1 MSEQGKLNNKVER
14 SNLESEYK
22 ELCQDWRWRDK
33 YVLDK
38 LAAAGILF
46 GLLGVAIGIIPPTA
60 WAVKLFL
67 LSIGAL
73 FSIILSI
80 SVAKD
85 TYYRDG
91 TEKLVRRLSARLGIN
106 SSLQTLKS
114 LDLKSYFNDGLN
126 FRELQFL
133 RKISIQRNRSS
144 LIIPS
149 PLRNWLLNRATF
161 RWILAFYLVSFSIF
175 LTLFTLILVNHTC
188 GLNLPI

>member
-1 MSEQGKLNNKVER
+1 MSEQGKLNKVER
-14 SNLESEYK
+14 SKLESEYK

-46 GLLGVAIGIIPPTA
+46 GLIGVAMGIIPPTA
-60 WAVKLFL
+60 WVAKLFL

-85 TYYRDG
+85 THYRDG
-91 TEKLVRRLSARLGIN
+91 TEKLLIRLSTRLGIN

-114 LDLKSYFNDGLN
+114 LDFDDGLN
-126 FRELQFL
+126 FEELQCP
-133 RKISIQRNRSS
+133 RKISIQRDKSS
-144 LIIPS
+144 LRVPKR
-149 PLRNWLLNRATF
+149 LRNWLLNRGAF
-161 RWILAFYLVSFSIF
+161 RWILAFYLVSLSIF
-175 LTLFTLILVNHTC
+175 LTLFILILVNYTC